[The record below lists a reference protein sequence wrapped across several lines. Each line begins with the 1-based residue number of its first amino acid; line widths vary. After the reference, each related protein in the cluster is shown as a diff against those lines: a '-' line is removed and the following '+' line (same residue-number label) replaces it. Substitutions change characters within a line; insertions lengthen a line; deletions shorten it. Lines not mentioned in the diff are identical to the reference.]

1 MRILVDRFI
10 LEGGLK
16 EKIEDVKEEV
26 DHDVSGSANMLK
38 LDVETAEDDIHKVL
52 AEVGIAE

>member
-1 MRILVDRFI
+1 M